1 MRLIH
6 LLSAVALLCAPAGAL
21 AAPVYV
27 TRHMDRAAGDDPS
40 LNDKGAARAQMLSEV
55 LQAANIKAIFAT
67 ATKRA
72 QETATPLATRLNL
85 PVTTYNPRDTDALA
99 AAVKAVGAPVLIVG
113 HSNTVASLVAKF
125 GGAKPAELS
134 ESDYGTLFIVH
145 DGTDQVNRIQL
156 D

>member
-6 LLSAVALLCAPAGAL
+6 LIAALALTLPSAAP

-27 TRHMDRAAGDDPS
+27 TRHMDRAPGEDPS
-40 LNDKGAARAQMLSEV
+40 LNDKGTARAQMLAEV
-55 LQAANIKAIFAT
+55 LHAANIKAIFAT

-85 PVTTYNPRDTDALA
+85 PITTYNPRDTDALA
-99 AAVKAVGAPVLIVG
+99 AAVTAAGGPVLIVG
-113 HSNTVASLVAKF
+113 HSNTTASLVAKF
-125 GGAKPAELS
+125 GGTKPAELG
-134 ESDYGTLFIVH
+134 EGDYGTLFVVH
-145 DGTDQVNRIQL
+145 DNSDQVNRIQL